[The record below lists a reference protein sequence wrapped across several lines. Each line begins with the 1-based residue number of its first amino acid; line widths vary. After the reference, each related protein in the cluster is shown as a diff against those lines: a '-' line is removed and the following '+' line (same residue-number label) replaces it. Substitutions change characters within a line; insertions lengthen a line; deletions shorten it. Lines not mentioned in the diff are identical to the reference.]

1 LATDQT
7 LAARGTTDTTRPQR
21 FWAAL
26 TASTVINLPFGS
38 LYAFSVFLKPIEALL
53 GVTRAELSFVF
64 GLATIFFTLGM
75 NVAPYLFRLASAPVL
90 VAGCAAAGTL
100 GIALAAT
107 AGGVAQLGLGYGVLF
122 GLGGGAAYIIVQ
134 QGVNVMLRAHR
145 GLVNGYVVS
154 LYPAGAMI
162 AAPLFGLGIATFGV
176 RGTLGGLAATVAIAG
191 LIAVALVIHSGMALK
206 AQASEASA
214 EAGERYGLVF
224 WQIAAVFLLAA
235 AAGLTVLSQAAGMIS
250 AYGGTTALALF
261 ATTWITGCITAARI
275 GGGWLADRFAIP
287 TIMAGSHVIAL
298 AGATVLTLWPGPMVA
313 VATLSMVG
321 MGYGFISGSTAA
333 AVACYWHVNAFGR
346 IASRLYIAWGLAA
359 ISLPVVAGWLYD
371 LTGGYR
377 TAVILAGCGNL
388 AGIAIALT
396 LPRRRVS

>member
-1 LATDQT
+1 MSASTSLPGQAAT
-7 LAARGTTDTTRPQR
+7 AAPQR

-38 LYAFSVFLKPIEALL
+38 LYAFSVFLKPMEELL

-75 NVAPYLFRLASAPVL
+75 NVAPYLFRIASAPVL
-90 VAGCAAAGTL
+90 VAGCSTAGAV
-100 GIALAAT
+100 GVALAAT
-107 AGGVAQLGLGYGVLF
+107 AGGVAQLAIGYSVLF

-134 QGVNVMLRAHR
+134 QGVNVMVRSHR
-145 GLVNGYVVS
+145 GLINGYVVS

-162 AAPLFGLGIATFGV
+162 AAPLFGLGLAAFGV
-176 RGTLGGLAATVAIAG
+176 RGTLAGLAIT
-191 LIAVALVIHSGMALK
+191 IAVTGVITLLLVIHSGMTLK
-206 AQASEASA
+206 APAADSA
-214 EAGERYGLVF
+214 AADNERYGLAF

-235 AAGLTVLSQAAGMIS
+235 AAGLTVLSQAAGMIA

-275 GGGWLADRFAIP
+275 GGGWLADKFAVP
-287 TIMAGSHVIAL
+287 HIMAAAHVVAL
-298 AGATVLTLWPGPMVA
+298 LGAVGLTLWPGPLVA

-333 AVACYWHVNAFGR
+333 AVAFYWNVNAFGR

-359 ISLPVVAGWLYD
+359 ISLPVVAGWLFD
-371 LTGGYR
+371 VTGGYR
-377 TAVILAGCGNL
+377 TAVMLAGGGNL
-388 AGIAIALT
+388 LGIAIALT
-396 LPRRRVS
+396 LPRQRRVT

>member
-1 LATDQT
+1 MSAFTSLPGQAATP
-7 LAARGTTDTTRPQR
+7 APQR

-38 LYAFSVFLKPIEALL
+38 LYAFSVFLKPLEELL

-75 NVAPYLFRLASAPVL
+75 NVAPYLFRVASAPVL
-90 VAGCAAAGTL
+90 VAGCSAAGAI
-100 GIALAAT
+100 GVALAAT
-107 AGGVAQLGLGYGVLF
+107 AEGVAQLAVGYSVLF

-134 QGVNVMLRAHR
+134 QGVNVMVKSHR
-145 GLVNGYVVS
+145 GLINGYVVS

-162 AAPLFGLGIATFGV
+162 AAPLFGLGIAMFGV
-176 RGTLGGLAATVAIAG
+176 RGTLGGLAIT
-191 LIAVALVIHSGMALK
+191 IAVTGVITLLLVIHSGMVLK
-206 AQASEASA
+206 TPAADAA
-214 EAGERYGLVF
+214 AADNERYGLAF

-235 AAGLTVLSQAAGMIS
+235 AAGLTVLSQAAGMIA

-275 GGGWLADRFAIP
+275 GGGWLADKFAVP
-287 TIMAGSHVIAL
+287 HIMAGAHVVAL
-298 AGATVLTLWPGPMVA
+298 CGAIGLTLWPGPLVA

-321 MGYGFISGSTAA
+321 MGYGFISGSSAA
-333 AVACYWHVNAFGR
+333 AVAFYWNVNAFGR

-359 ISLPVVAGWLYD
+359 ISLPVVAGWLFD

-377 TAVILAGCGNL
+377 AAVILAGCGNL
-388 AGIAIALT
+388 LGIAIALT
-396 LPRRRVS
+396 LPRQRRVT

>member
-1 LATDQT
+1 MSASTSLPGQAATP
-7 LAARGTTDTTRPQR
+7 APQR

-38 LYAFSVFLKPIEALL
+38 LYAFSVFLKPLEELL

-75 NVAPYLFRLASAPVL
+75 NVAPYLFRVASAPVL
-90 VAGCAAAGTL
+90 VAGCSAAGAI
-100 GIALAAT
+100 GVALAAT
-107 AGGVAQLGLGYGVLF
+107 AEGVAQLAVGYSVLF

-134 QGVNVMLRAHR
+134 QGVNVMVKSHR
-145 GLVNGYVVS
+145 GLINGYVVS

-162 AAPLFGLGIATFGV
+162 AAPVFGLGIAMFGV
-176 RGTLGGLAATVAIAG
+176 RGTLGGLAIT
-191 LIAVALVIHSGMALK
+191 IAVTGVITLLLVIHSGMVLK
-206 AQASEASA
+206 TPAADAA
-214 EAGERYGLVF
+214 AADNERYGLAF

-235 AAGLTVLSQAAGMIS
+235 AAGLTVLSQAAGMIA

-275 GGGWLADRFAIP
+275 GGGWLADKFAVP
-287 TIMAGSHVIAL
+287 HIMAGAHVVAL
-298 AGATVLTLWPGPMVA
+298 CGAIGLTLWPGPLVA

-321 MGYGFISGSTAA
+321 MGYGFISGSSAA
-333 AVACYWHVNAFGR
+333 AVAFYWNVNAFGR

-359 ISLPVVAGWLYD
+359 ISLPVVAGWLFD

-377 TAVILAGCGNL
+377 AAVILAGCGNL
-388 AGIAIALT
+388 LGIAIALT
-396 LPRRRVS
+396 LPRQRRVT

>member
-1 LATDQT
+1 MSASTSLPGQAATP
-7 LAARGTTDTTRPQR
+7 APQR

-38 LYAFSVFLKPIEALL
+38 LYAFSVFLKPLEELL

-75 NVAPYLFRLASAPVL
+75 NVAPYLFRVASAPVL
-90 VAGCAAAGTL
+90 VAGCSAAGAI
-100 GIALAAT
+100 GVALAAT
-107 AGGVAQLGLGYGVLF
+107 AEGVAQLAVGYSVLF

-134 QGVNVMLRAHR
+134 QGVNVMVKSHR
-145 GLVNGYVVS
+145 GLINGYVVS

-162 AAPLFGLGIATFGV
+162 AAPLFGLGIAMFGV
-176 RGTLGGLAATVAIAG
+176 RGTLGGLAIT
-191 LIAVALVIHSGMALK
+191 IAVTGVITLLLVIHSGMVLK
-206 AQASEASA
+206 TPAADAA
-214 EAGERYGLVF
+214 AADNERYGLAF

-235 AAGLTVLSQAAGMIS
+235 AAGLTVLSQAAGMIA

-275 GGGWLADRFAIP
+275 GGGWLADKFAVP
-287 TIMAGSHVIAL
+287 HIMAGAHVVAL
-298 AGATVLTLWPGPMVA
+298 CGTIGLTLWPGPLVA

-321 MGYGFISGSTAA
+321 MGYGFISGSSAA
-333 AVACYWHVNAFGR
+333 AVAFYWNVNAFGR

-359 ISLPVVAGWLYD
+359 ISLPVVAGWLFD

-377 TAVILAGCGNL
+377 AAVILAGCGNL
-388 AGIAIALT
+388 LGIAIALT
-396 LPRRRVS
+396 LPRQRRVT

>member
-1 LATDQT
+1 MSAFTSLPGQAATP
-7 LAARGTTDTTRPQR
+7 APQR

-38 LYAFSVFLKPIEALL
+38 LYAFSVFLKPLEELL

-75 NVAPYLFRLASAPVL
+75 NVAPYLFRVASAPVL
-90 VAGCAAAGTL
+90 VAGCSAAGAI
-100 GIALAAT
+100 GVALAAT
-107 AGGVAQLGLGYGVLF
+107 AEGVAQLAVGYSVLF

-134 QGVNVMLRAHR
+134 QGVNVMVKSHR
-145 GLVNGYVVS
+145 GLINGYVVS

-162 AAPLFGLGIATFGV
+162 AAPLFGLGIAMFGV
-176 RGTLGGLAATVAIAG
+176 RGTLGGLAIT
-191 LIAVALVIHSGMALK
+191 IAVTGVITLLLVIHSGMVLK
-206 AQASEASA
+206 TPAADAA
-214 EAGERYGLVF
+214 AANNERYGLAF

-235 AAGLTVLSQAAGMIS
+235 AAGLTVLSQAAGMIA

-275 GGGWLADRFAIP
+275 GGGWLADKFAVP
-287 TIMAGSHVIAL
+287 HIMAGAHVVAL
-298 AGATVLTLWPGPMVA
+298 CGAIGLTLWPGPLVA

-321 MGYGFISGSTAA
+321 MGYGFISGSSAA
-333 AVACYWHVNAFGR
+333 AVAFYWNVNAFGR

-359 ISLPVVAGWLYD
+359 ISLPVVAGWLFD

-377 TAVILAGCGNL
+377 AAVILAGCGNL
-388 AGIAIALT
+388 LGIAIALT
-396 LPRRRVS
+396 LPRQRRVT

>member
-1 LATDQT
+1 MSASTSLPGQAATP
-7 LAARGTTDTTRPQR
+7 APQR

-38 LYAFSVFLKPIEALL
+38 LYAFSVFLKPLEELL

-75 NVAPYLFRLASAPVL
+75 NVAPYLFRVASAPVL
-90 VAGCAAAGTL
+90 VAGCSAAGAI
-100 GIALAAT
+100 GAALAAT
-107 AGGVAQLGLGYGVLF
+107 AEGVAQLAVGYSVLF

-134 QGVNVMLRAHR
+134 QGVNVMVKSHR
-145 GLVNGYVVS
+145 GLINGYVVS

-162 AAPLFGLGIATFGV
+162 AAPLFGLGIAMFGV
-176 RGTLGGLAATVAIAG
+176 RGTLGGLAIT
-191 LIAVALVIHSGMALK
+191 IAVTGVITLLLVIHSGMVLK
-206 AQASEASA
+206 TPAADAA
-214 EAGERYGLVF
+214 AADNERYGLAF

-235 AAGLTVLSQAAGMIS
+235 AAGLTVLSQAAGMIA

-275 GGGWLADRFAIP
+275 GGGWLADKFAVP
-287 TIMAGSHVIAL
+287 HIMAGAHVVAL
-298 AGATVLTLWPGPMVA
+298 CGAIGLTLWPGPLVA

-321 MGYGFISGSTAA
+321 MGYGFISGSSAA
-333 AVACYWHVNAFGR
+333 AVAFYWNVNAFGR

-359 ISLPVVAGWLYD
+359 ISLPVVAGWLFD

-377 TAVILAGCGNL
+377 AAVILAGCGNL
-388 AGIAIALT
+388 LGIAIALT
-396 LPRRRVS
+396 LPRQRRVT

>member
-1 LATDQT
+1 MSASTSLPGQAATP
-7 LAARGTTDTTRPQR
+7 APQR

-38 LYAFSVFLKPIEALL
+38 LYAFSVFLKPLEELL

-75 NVAPYLFRLASAPVL
+75 NVAPYLFRVASAPVL
-90 VAGCAAAGTL
+90 VAGCSAAGAI
-100 GIALAAT
+100 GVALAAT
-107 AGGVAQLGLGYGVLF
+107 AEGVAQLAVGYSVLF

-134 QGVNVMLRAHR
+134 QGVNVMVKSHR
-145 GLVNGYVVS
+145 GLINGYVVS

-162 AAPLFGLGIATFGV
+162 AAPLFGLGIAMFGV
-176 RGTLGGLAATVAIAG
+176 RGTLGGLAIT
-191 LIAVALVIHSGMALK
+191 IAVTGVITLLLVIHSGMVLK
-206 AQASEASA
+206 TPAADAA
-214 EAGERYGLVF
+214 AANNERYGLAF

-235 AAGLTVLSQAAGMIS
+235 AAGLTVLSQAAGMIA

-275 GGGWLADRFAIP
+275 GGGWLADKFAVP
-287 TIMAGSHVIAL
+287 HIMAGAHVVAL
-298 AGATVLTLWPGPMVA
+298 CGAIGLTLWPGPLVA

-321 MGYGFISGSTAA
+321 MGYGFISGSSAA
-333 AVACYWHVNAFGR
+333 AVAFYWNVNAFGR

-359 ISLPVVAGWLYD
+359 ISLPVVAGWLFD

-377 TAVILAGCGNL
+377 AAVILAGCGNL
-388 AGIAIALT
+388 LGIAIALT
-396 LPRRRVS
+396 LPRQRRVT

>member
-1 LATDQT
+1 LSASTSLPGQAATP
-7 LAARGTTDTTRPQR
+7 APQR

-38 LYAFSVFLKPIEALL
+38 LYAFSVFLKPLEELL

-75 NVAPYLFRLASAPVL
+75 NVAPYLFRVASAPVL
-90 VAGCAAAGTL
+90 VAGCSAAGAI
-100 GIALAAT
+100 GVALAAT
-107 AGGVAQLGLGYGVLF
+107 AEGVAQLAVGYSVLF

-134 QGVNVMLRAHR
+134 QGVNVMVKSHR
-145 GLVNGYVVS
+145 GLINGYVVS

-162 AAPLFGLGIATFGV
+162 AAPLFGLGIAMFGV
-176 RGTLGGLAATVAIAG
+176 RGTLGGLAIT
-191 LIAVALVIHSGMALK
+191 IAVTGVITLLLVIHSGMVLK
-206 AQASEASA
+206 TPAADAA
-214 EAGERYGLVF
+214 AADNERYGLAF

-235 AAGLTVLSQAAGMIS
+235 AAGLTVLSQAAGMIA

-275 GGGWLADRFAIP
+275 GGGWLADKFAVP
-287 TIMAGSHVIAL
+287 HIMAGAHVVAL
-298 AGATVLTLWPGPMVA
+298 CGAIGLTLWPGPLVA

-321 MGYGFISGSTAA
+321 MGYGFISGSSAA
-333 AVACYWHVNAFGR
+333 AVAFYWNVNAFGR

-359 ISLPVVAGWLYD
+359 ISLPVVAGWLFD

-377 TAVILAGCGNL
+377 AAVILAGCGNL
-388 AGIAIALT
+388 LGIAIALT
-396 LPRRRVS
+396 LPRQRRVT

>member
-1 LATDQT
+1 MSASTSLPGQAATP
-7 LAARGTTDTTRPQR
+7 APQR

-38 LYAFSVFLKPIEALL
+38 LYAFSVFLKPLEELL

-75 NVAPYLFRLASAPVL
+75 NVAPYLFRVASAPVL
-90 VAGCAAAGTL
+90 VAGCSAAGAI
-100 GIALAAT
+100 GVALAAT
-107 AGGVAQLGLGYGVLF
+107 AEGVAQLAVGYSVLF

-134 QGVNVMLRAHR
+134 QGVNVMVKSHR
-145 GLVNGYVVS
+145 GLINGYVVS

-162 AAPLFGLGIATFGV
+162 AAPLFGLGIAMFGV
-176 RGTLGGLAATVAIAG
+176 RGTLGGLAIT
-191 LIAVALVIHSGMALK
+191 IAVTGVITLLLVIHSGMVLK
-206 AQASEASA
+206 TPAADAA
-214 EAGERYGLVF
+214 AADNERYGLAF

-235 AAGLTVLSQAAGMIS
+235 AAGLTVLSQAAGMIA

-275 GGGWLADRFAIP
+275 GGGWLADKFAVP
-287 TIMAGSHVIAL
+287 HIMAGAHVVAL
-298 AGATVLTLWPGPMVA
+298 CGAIGLTLWPGPLVA

-321 MGYGFISGSTAA
+321 MGYGFISGSSAA
-333 AVACYWHVNAFGR
+333 AVAFYWNVNAFGR

-359 ISLPVVAGWLYD
+359 ISLPVVAGWLFD

-377 TAVILAGCGNL
+377 AAVILAGCGNL
-388 AGIAIALT
+388 LGIAIALT
-396 LPRRRVS
+396 LPRQRRVT

>member
-1 LATDQT
+1 MSASTSLQGQP
-7 LAARGTTDTTRPQR
+7 AAAAPQR

-38 LYAFSVFLKPIEALL
+38 LYAFSVFLKPLEDLL

-90 VAGCAAAGTL
+90 VAGCAAAGAIGT
-100 GIALAAT
+100 ALAAT
-107 AGGVAQLGLGYGVLF
+107 AGGVVQLAIGYSVLF

-134 QGVNVMLRAHR
+134 QGVNVMVRSHR
-145 GLVNGYVVS
+145 GLINGYVVS

-162 AAPLFGLGIATFGV
+162 AAPLFGLGLGVFGV
-176 RGTLGGLAATVAIAG
+176 RGTLGALAVAIAVTGLAAV
-191 LIAVALVIHSGMALK
+191 LLVIHSGMTLK
-206 AQASEASA
+206 AAPSATA
-214 EAGERYGLVF
+214 EAETPERYGLVF

-235 AAGLTVLSQAAGMIS
+235 AAGLTVLSQAAGMIA

-275 GGGWLADRFAIP
+275 GGGWLADKFAIP
-287 TIMAGSHVIAL
+287 TIMAAAHVVAL
-298 AGATVLTLWPGPMVA
+298 AGAIGLTLWPGPIVA

-359 ISLPVVAGWLYD
+359 ISLPVVAGWLFD
-371 LTGGYR
+371 QTGGYR
-377 TAVILAGCGNL
+377 AAMMLAGGGNL
-388 AGIAIALT
+388 IGIAVALT
-396 LPRRRVS
+396 LPRQRRVT